1 MMTDPFAV
9 WITGLPGSG
18 KSTLA
23 AALKRE
29 LEDRGIRVEVLES
42 DALRRV
48 LTPRPRYD
56 EEERD
61 AFYSGMLYIG
71 RLLLRH
77 GVPVLFDGTA
87 HLRRYRDRARELIP
101 RFFEVYVDTPIE
113 VCRERDPKGLYRERP
128 GSLPG
133 VGVPYEPPIRP
144 EFIARDPRSA
154 ASIAQGILKRL
165 SGAGTPRS
173 AAPERG
179 GEEDSGPS

>member
-1 MMTDPFAV
+1 MTDPFAV

-23 AALKRE
+23 AALQRE
-29 LEDRGIRVEVLES
+29 LESRGVRVQVLES
-42 DALRRV
+42 DVLRRV

-56 EEERD
+56 QEERD

-77 GVPVLFDGTA
+77 GIPVIFDGTA

-101 RFFEVYVDTPIE
+101 RFFEVYVDTPVE
-113 VCRERDPKGLYRERP
+113 VCRARDPKGLYRTVP

-154 ASIAQGILKRL
+154 GRIAQAILERS
-165 SGAGTPRS
+165 SGDAPLRP
-173 AAPERG
+173 AAPEREG
-179 GEEDSGPS
+179 T